1 MKTKKW
7 VLVKYI
13 ETERRIIKIVEKESD
28 LGLAQIGSTF
38 FPAGAL
44 KFYRDKLR
52 ELGLYNIP
60 EDESLDDIN
69 KFWW

>member
-1 MKTKKW
+1 MDCPK
-7 VLVKYI
+7 
-13 ETERRIIKIVEKESD
+13 RRIIKIVEKESD

-69 KFWW
+69 KEDDFDGFLFSVW